1 MIRTTRKPGVV
12 ISTTFK
18 AERVL
23 YTLTGETTRVDK
35 EVDDILRRYPPERF
49 GTCFMTAGFN
59 LNKDVT
65 EVSKTGERL
74 IVARDEL

>member
-1 MIRTTRKPGVV
+1 MIRTIRKPGVT

-18 AERVL
+18 ADRVL
-23 YTLTGETTRVDK
+23 YTLTGEMQRVDK

-59 LNKDVT
+59 LDKDVT
-65 EVSKTGERL
+65 IVSKTGERL
-74 IVARDEL
+74 IVAREEM